1 MNYVIVD
8 PHVHPSLVR
17 VAQLFGCM
25 VWQET
30 NHTTSLA
37 TIEAFELE
45 ATLSLLTPDV
55 PPLTQLQV
63 HNVLG
68 IYFFIRR
75 MWAEGSEQ
83 VRLASEV
90 AQRHDLRFASSPA
103 DLWNSLLELSA
114 EDEER
119 VCALS
124 HLLYINIDRQLV
136 LGIPSS
142 LNVEYEQDFQSIS
155 VSFTGHH
162 MLQSPLY

>member
-1 MNYVIVD
+1 MGDLYN

-124 HLLYINIDRQLV
+124 HLLYNV
-136 LGIPSS
+136 LGRRDGFHIRP
-142 LNVEYEQDFQSIS
+142 LNDCHPIVRPPVIHDLEKTAAAQ
-155 VSFTGHH
+155 
-162 MLQSPLY
+162 LLN

>member
-1 MNYVIVD
+1 MGDLYN

-162 MLQSPLY
+162 MLQPPLY